1 MSEFDEKP
9 VKLTEA
15 QIIAGYKMIKG
26 DYRVKVR
33 VYEASDL
40 IPAK

>member
-1 MSEFDEKP
+1 MSEFEEKP

-15 QIIAGYKMIKG
+15 QIISSYKMIKG
-26 DYRVKVR
+26 DYRLKVR
-33 VYEASDL
+33 AYEASDL